1 MIQAQANALA
11 QAIKERQERDRLQP
25 MKFPML
31 KDEDRSPAWG
41 KDQDQ
46 EGPEEGTRTPEEVE
60 AAIQR
65 LRDKIN
71 QLNN

>member
-1 MIQAQANALA
+1 LIQAQANALA

-31 KDEDRSPAWG
+31 KDEDRSPARG

-46 EGPEEGTRTPEEVE
+46 EGPEEDTRTPEEVE